1 MVDLMIKTET
11 ITIREKDY
19 KHTYSDEGY
28 LIRKI
33 GTDEIYSD
41 AVDDINS
48 TWTYEETD
56 EKIER
61 DEVNE
66 E

>member
-1 MVDLMIKTET
+1 MIVTET
-11 ITIREKDY
+11 INIRGKDY

-28 LIRKI
+28 MIRKI
-33 GTDEIYSD
+33 GTDEVYSD

-56 EKIER
+56 EKIEP
-61 DEVNE
+61 DEVIE